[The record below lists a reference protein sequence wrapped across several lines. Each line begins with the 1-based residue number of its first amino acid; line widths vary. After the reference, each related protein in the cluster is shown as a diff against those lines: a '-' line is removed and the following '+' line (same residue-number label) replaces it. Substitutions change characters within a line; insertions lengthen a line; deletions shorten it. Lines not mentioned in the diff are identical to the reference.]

1 MLTCHAGGPFSIEKV
16 QPEDLKRG
24 VVKTTWL
31 PKPDHPAI
39 PAEQVEK
46 LAAGM
51 VAGMLL
57 AISVGAMSV
66 SDEWNKL
73 LPDHKFAGAED
84 FLAQAWS
91 GKP

>member
-1 MLTCHAGGPFSIEKV
+1 V
-16 QPEDLKRG
+16 QSDDLKRG

-39 PAEQVEK
+39 PAEQVEE

-66 SDEWNKL
+66 SDEWNNL
-73 LPDHKFAGAED
+73 LPDYRFTGAED
-84 FLAQAWS
+84 FLTQAWS

>member
-1 MLTCHAGGPFSIEKV
+1 V

-24 VVKTTWL
+24 VVKSTWL

-39 PAEQVEK
+39 PAEQVEE

-66 SDEWNKL
+66 SKEWNNL
-73 LPDHKFAGAED
+73 FPDYKFAEAED
-84 FLAQAWS
+84 FLTQAWS